1 MGTKTIG
8 LREDAYEKLKARK
21 RDEESFTELVER
33 LLAESTA
40 DWRDGF
46 GTLSDED
53 AAELEDFATESRDQ
67 TSDGA
72 AMRQQEAIEE
82 LSSATEDERD
92 ETA

>member
-21 RDEESFTELVER
+21 REDESFTDLVER
-33 LLAESTA
+33 LLEESTA

-46 GTLSDED
+46 GTLPEED
-53 AAELEDFATESRDQ
+53 ATELERFAATSRDRASEG
-67 TSDGA
+67 TA
-72 AMRQQEAIEE
+72 TRQQEALEE
-82 LSSATEDERD
+82 LSSVTDGERD

>member
-21 RDEESFTELVER
+21 REDESFTELIER
-33 LLAESTA
+33 LLEESTA

-46 GTLSDED
+46 GTLPEED
-53 AAELEDFATESRDQ
+53 ATELEGFVTESRDR
-67 TSDGA
+67 TSEGTTT
-72 AMRQQEAIEE
+72 RQQEAIEE
-82 LSSATEDERD
+82 LSSVSDGERD

>member
-21 RDEESFTELVER
+21 RDDESFTDLVER
-33 LLAESTA
+33 LLEESTA

-46 GTLSDED
+46 GTLPDE
-53 AAELEDFATESRDQ
+53 AAEELRAHAREARTRN
-67 TSDGA
+67 TDGLA
-72 AMRQQEAIEE
+72 QRQQEAIEE
-82 LSSATEDERD
+82 LSAASEDESD